1 MIESEIFRFKA
12 FFTGHFNAVVRFVT
26 TFTGDTDEA
35 QDIAQETFVRLYE
48 RWDDLPTPEE
58 TRSFMYTTAHNL
70 CISRLRHR
78 NVEEEYT
85 RRLLEEQADREDP
98 RLAEEITYQETLRL
112 LRMAIDSL
120 PRQSRQVI
128 LLALDGKNNQETAT
142 LLGVSVNTVKTL
154 KKAPTPSC
162 APSSP
167 RSRTKK
173 SSCCSRCWR
182 PLASTRRELRV
193 RRSHKTCYTT
203 HLLLIVYPK
212 NNITLQKVW

>member
-26 TFTGDTDEA
+26 TFTDDTDEA

-112 LRMAIDSL
+112 LRAAIDSL

-154 KKAPTPSC
+154 KKGAYAKLRTLLAPLSDEEIFMLLALLAASCLNPS
-162 APSSP
+162 
-167 RSRTKK
+167 
-173 SSCCSRCWR
+173 
-182 PLASTRRELRV
+182 
-193 RRSHKTCYTT
+193 
-203 HLLLIVYPK
+203 
-212 NNITLQKVW
+212 

>member
-1 MIESEIFRFKA
+1 MIESEIFRFKT

-70 CISRLRHR
+70 CVSRLRHR
-78 NVEEEYT
+78 SVEAEYT
-85 RRLLEEQADREDP
+85 RHLLEEQADREDP

-112 LRMAIDSL
+112 LRAAVDSL

-154 KKAPTPSC
+154 KKGAYAKLRTLLAPLSD
-162 APSSP
+162 
-167 RSRTKK
+167 
-173 SSCCSRCWR
+173 
-182 PLASTRRELRV
+182 EEIF
-193 RRSHKTCYTT
+193 
-203 HLLLIVYPK
+203 LLLVLLAVAGGG
-212 NNITLQKVW
+212 TA

>member
-1 MIESEIFRFKA
+1 M
-12 FFTGHFNAVVRFVT
+12 
-26 TFTGDTDEA
+26 
-35 QDIAQETFVRLYE
+35 RLYE
-48 RWDDLPTPEE
+48 HWDDLPTPEE

-112 LRMAIDSL
+112 LRAAIDSL

-154 KKAPTPSC
+154 KKGAYAKLRTLLAPLSDEEIFMLLALLAASCLNPS
-162 APSSP
+162 
-167 RSRTKK
+167 
-173 SSCCSRCWR
+173 
-182 PLASTRRELRV
+182 
-193 RRSHKTCYTT
+193 
-203 HLLLIVYPK
+203 
-212 NNITLQKVW
+212 